1 MRQLVDKERIERFMQ
16 VLGGQARADVERM
29 IDSSGLVERTQLH
42 AYFEAIEPDRWTI
55 PRQ

>member
-1 MRQLVDKERIERFMQ
+1 MRQLVDKERIERFMR

-29 IDSSGLVERTQLH
+29 IDSGLVERTQLL